1 MALMYSFTLHHQ
13 KVSHQNKSCR
23 PAVHLGGEKKFILV
37 QNLATVSHKPR
48 MITFFVHLII
58 SGLEQVELA
67 KILSIQDVH
76 VFLLTCKCNTN
87 SRHHDMEL
95 MSQVQVSSVNTIL
108 ENCQHKLT
116 RFIIRCT
123 KYFQHLLILFLYLE
137 KKLPSEISK
146 SLLK

>member
-1 MALMYSFTLHHQ
+1 MT
-13 KVSHQNKSCR
+13 
-23 PAVHLGGEKKFILV
+23 
-37 QNLATVSHKPR
+37 
-48 MITFFVHLII
+48 TFFVHFQII

-95 MSQVQVSSVNTIL
+95 MSQEVQVSSVNTIL

-123 KYFQHLLILFLYLE
+123 KYFQHLLILSLYLE